1 MIRLEWYVRRA
12 NHVSRETFSREW
24 QEHWTSAL
32 TAFGREL
39 SAERM
44 VRLTLTETSAN
55 TALTDARGGQME
67 ALYDGILE
75 LWWPTRTQMQTALE
89 ASTVS
94 KTFSDL
100 VATLSPTADLAA
112 SVIWLGAEH
121 PQVNPTP
128 ETLVATK
135 DADVTKLQFPLRT
148 FEDRELADV
157 RAYWL
162 EEHGPL
168 IRKNAP
174 ISNIARY
181 VQVHRVDTPL
191 NERLALWAKSDV
203 EPYLGH
209 AEVWVH
215 RHRTPGGT
223 DEDRAA
229 ASSAAVH
236 DEAKF
241 IDFSRSTL
249 FFVEEDELIARPQG
263 VAYNP

>member
-1 MIRLEWYVRRA
+1 
-12 NHVSRETFSREW
+12 
-24 QEHWTSAL
+24 
-32 TAFGREL
+32 
-39 SAERM
+39 
-44 VRLTLTETSAN
+44 
-55 TALTDARGGQME
+55 
-67 ALYDGILE
+67 
-75 LWWPTRTQMQTALE
+75 
-89 ASTVS
+89 
-94 KTFSDL
+94 
-100 VATLSPTADLAA
+100 
-112 SVIWLGAEH
+112 
-121 PQVNPTP
+121 
-128 ETLVATK
+128 VATK

-191 NERLALWAKSDV
+191 NERLALWAQSDV

-215 RHRTPGGT
+215 RHRTPGGS
-223 DEDRAA
+223 DADRAT
-229 ASSAAVH
+229 ASNAAVH